1 MALLSQLG
9 NIEVPVSFLLDV
21 KSLVQKQLYRL
32 DSDEK
37 YYRTN
42 VTDEDKL
49 KKKLAFIEGERAE
62 LQRIADII
70 G

>member
-1 MALLSQLG
+1 MAILSQLG
-9 NIEVPVSFLLDV
+9 EVSVPVSFILDV

-32 DSDEK
+32 ASDET
-37 YYRTN
+37 YYKAN

>member
-1 MALLSQLG
+1 MAILSQLG
-9 NIEVPVSFLLDV
+9 SVEVPVSFILDV

-37 YYRTN
+37 YYRAN

-49 KKKLAFIEGERAE
+49 QKKLNFIETERAE

>member
-37 YYRTN
+37 YYKAN
-42 VTDEDKL
+42 VTDAEKL
-49 KKKLAFIEGERAE
+49 QKKLSFIEGERSE

>member
-32 DSDEK
+32 DSDER
-37 YYRTN
+37 YYKAN
-42 VTDEDKL
+42 VTDEEKL

>member
-1 MALLSQLG
+1 MAILSQLG
-9 NIEVPVSFLLDV
+9 SVEVPVSFILDV

-37 YYRTN
+37 YYRAN

-49 KKKLAFIEGERAE
+49 QKKLNKR
-62 LQRIADII
+62 LHKL
-70 G
+70 